1 MPQSPLTAVWCEI
14 RQLSDALEAF
24 GPDVKILVPDK
35 DHPDPVATAVEA
47 QAILASSGLLYD
59 TEVFR
64 RLPNL
69 EILVRTGIGTDNV
82 VTEDATAAGVL
93 FCNTPAGPT
102 ESTAEHTIAL
112 MLACAKRVP
121 EGAAQLAEGRFAPRG
136 VPMGREL
143 MGKTLGLMGFGRIG
157 QRVAHICQRGFGMRV
172 VAHDPVVTDE
182 TVAATG
188 LEVELT
194 SMEEVLA
201 QADFLSLHAPSI
213 PATHHMINRET
224 IARMKDGA
232 FLFNLARGPLVDG
245 DALLDA
251 LDSGKLAGAGIDV
264 FDPEPPPP
272 DSRLRNHPR
281 LVATPHSATTTV
293 EARERIEAMA
303 VEEVLRYFD
312 GREPNNPLNPE
323 VLNHTAPQGATCP

>member
-303 VEEVLRYFD
+303 VEEILRYFD

-323 VLNHTAPQGATCP
+323 VLNHTAPQACP

>member
-1 MPQSPLTAVWCEI
+1 MPTSPLTAVWCEI

-47 QAILASSGLLYD
+47 QAILASSGLLYN

-82 VTEDATAAGVL
+82 ATGDATAAGIL

-121 EGAAQLAEGRFAPRG
+121 EGAAQLAEGKFAPRA

-143 MGKTLGLMGFGRIG
+143 MGQTLGLMGFGRIG
-157 QRVAHICQRGFGMRV
+157 QRVAHICERGFGMRV
-172 VAHDPVVTDE
+172 VAHDPVVTE
-182 TVAATG
+182 ESVAATG
-188 LEVELT
+188 LNVELA

-213 PATHHMINRET
+213 PSTHHMINRET

-245 DALLDA
+245 NALLDA

-323 VLNHTAPQGATCP
+323 VLNHTAP